1 MVRTLSDEL
10 FSTFDHYTKH
20 QDLHF
25 QDFLSC
31 KVICILEHDGMH
43 VSLHFKVIMQCVYAY
58 FTLDPVIHQ
67 DIRLW
72 LKSS

>member
-10 FSTFDHYTKH
+10 FSTFDHQHK
-20 QDLHF
+20 DLHF

-31 KVICILEHDGMH
+31 KVIRILDHDGMH
-43 VSLHFKVIMQCVYAY
+43 VSLHFEVIMQCVYAY
-58 FTLDPVIHQ
+58 FTLDPAIHQ

>member
-10 FSTFDHYTKH
+10 FSTFDHQH

-31 KVICILEHDGMH
+31 KVICTPEHDGKRA
-43 VSLHFKVIMQCVYAY
+43 SFHFKVIMQCVYAY
-58 FTLDPVIHQ
+58 FTLDPFIHQ

-72 LKSS
+72 LKPS